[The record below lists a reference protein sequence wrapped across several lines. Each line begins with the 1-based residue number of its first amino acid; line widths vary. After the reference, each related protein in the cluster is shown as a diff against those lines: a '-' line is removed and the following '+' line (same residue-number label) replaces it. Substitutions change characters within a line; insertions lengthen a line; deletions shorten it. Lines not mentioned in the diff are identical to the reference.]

1 MVTAPF
7 VRMILVFGTLWASAP
22 ASAVEESSEGEDLD
36 AEDFKGEGWVEG
48 KLAVMTLREKLGQM
62 MMVDLLG
69 PSFDSYTK
77 DQMSLSDF
85 GNVLLL
91 GRNIQDEDQTRLLIR
106 ELQTNAIVRTG
117 VPLLVAVDQEGGAVN
132 RVGPLTNMK
141 TTRFSARTIGRVY
154 EYAPTRAGKLMTK
167 LTGELARRMHWLGF
181 NMNLAPVLDVTDDK
195 QSFIYDRSFGGD
207 PELVARASAR
217 FAAVMQENGIIAT
230 GKHFPNLSTTR
241 PDSHLELPILD
252 RRVSELEKKEFV
264 PFKKLKGDLGAIMVG
279 HVVVPDLDPM
289 FPASISPKAIGA
301 LRSKIGW
308 NGLIISDDIKMK
320 ALSNRYTFPE
330 IVLRSV
336 AAGVDMLIVA
346 WGRDKQEEA
355 VKILEKAVQRGAISK
370 TQIDDSV
377 RRVLTLKYQY
387 AKR

>member
-1 MVTAPF
+1 
-7 VRMILVFGTLWASAP
+7 MIVVLGLLSAP
-22 ASAVEESSEGEDLD
+22 TAALSVEEGEEDLD
-36 AEDFKGEGWVEG
+36 AEDFKGEPWVEG

-62 MMVDLLG
+62 MMVDILG
-69 PSFDSYTK
+69 PSFDPYTK
-77 DQMSLSDF
+77 EQMSLSDF

-91 GRNIQDEDQTRLLIR
+91 GRNLQEEDQTRLLIR
-106 ELQTNAIVRTG
+106 ELQTNAVVRTG

-154 EYAPTRAGKLMTK
+154 EYAPKRAGKLMST
-167 LTGELARRMHWLGF
+167 LTAELARRMRWLGF

-195 QSFIYDRSFGGD
+195 KSFIYDRSFGGD
-207 PELVARASAR
+207 PELVTQASAR
-217 FAAVMQENGIIAT
+217 FASVMQENGVIAT
-230 GKHFPNLSTTR
+230 GKHFPNLSSTR
-241 PDSHLELPILD
+241 PDSHQELPILD
-252 RRVSELEKKEFV
+252 RRVSQLEKKEFV
-264 PFKKLKGDLGAIMVG
+264 PFKRLKGDLGAIMVG

-289 FPASISPKAIGA
+289 YPASISPKAIAA
-301 LRSKIGW
+301 LRKNIGW
-308 NGLIISDDIKMK
+308 EGLIISDDIKMK

-355 VKILEKAVQRGAISK
+355 VRILEKAVKRGAISR
-370 TQIDDSV
+370 TRIDESV
-377 RRVLTLKYQY
+377 RRILTLKYQY
-387 AKR
+387 AQR